1 MDGDLFLLPM
11 MLVHIAPLAGLE
23 AVAEIEETDV
33 VRPLRVRRRIG
44 AVQLRSVQCR
54 TGAVHLLSD
63 PHSTGAA
70 QPLHVLRR
78 TEVLRWALRVAVAV
92 C

>member
-23 AVAEIEETDV
+23 AVAKIEEADV
-33 VRPLRVRRRIG
+33 VRPLRVRRR
-44 AVQLRSVQCR
+44 
-54 TGAVHLLSD
+54 
-63 PHSTGAA
+63 
-70 QPLHVLRR
+70 
-78 TEVLRWALRVAVAV
+78 TEALRWALRVAVAV

>member
-11 MLVHIAPLAGLE
+11 MLVHIAPLADLE
-23 AVAEIEETDV
+23 AVAGIEEADV
-33 VRPLRVRRRIG
+33 VRPLRVRR
-44 AVQLRSVQCR
+44 R

-70 QPLHVLRR
+70 PPLHVPPRP
-78 TEVLRWALRVAVAV
+78 EALRWALRVAVAV

>member
-11 MLVHIAPLAGLE
+11 MLVHIAPLADLE
-23 AVAEIEETDV
+23 AVAGIAEADV
-33 VRPLRVRRRIG
+33 VRPLRVRR
-44 AVQLRSVQCR
+44 R

-70 QPLHVLRR
+70 PPLHVLRR
-78 TEVLRWALRVAVAV
+78 TEALQWALRVAVAV